1 MPQDPD
7 YEAWFRAQIEQ
18 GLEEL
23 KDPNLVLI
31 PDEVIQAEWELERAA
46 ILKEI
51 EDAIEP

>member
-1 MPQDPD
+1 V
-7 YEAWFRAQIEQ
+7 RRLRK

-23 KDPNLVLI
+23 NDPNLVLI